1 MDGTGTTGTGGPTVG
16 RSNRM
21 DAIELEVIY
30 NATNQ
35 IAFELTQKL
44 MRNGYSS
51 IVKESQDLA
60 LSICD
65 REGRNVGQ
73 YSPNPVGLGVVGAQL
88 TGILRD
94 FADDIGEGDAF
105 ILNHPYRYCQNHPS
119 DVTLIAPVFH
129 EGRLA
134 AFVGNTAHKPD
145 IGGKA
150 PGTNAG
156 DATEVFQEGLLIPP
170 LKLYR
175 GGVLDEG
182 LKQLICANTRTPEVT
197 WGDIRAQVQ
206 ANLHG
211 IERLAALFRRF
222 GVDDVL
228 ACWEERIAITEK
240 ELRSRI
246 AALPPGAYGPVT
258 DYIDDD
264 GVELD
269 KPLAVAVTL
278 HVRGDELEFAFAS
291 ARQSRGPLNLRPCVV
306 RAVAE
311 YCVQAA
317 LGPDLPKNQGCSAP
331 VRITLPAP
339 GHLLNPEF
347 PAPVNMYATTCHRLA
362 PVIMTALA
370 QAVPDR
376 VAAPQSSSGGAVSF
390 NGRAPGSQ
398 RRYSQYEILWGG
410 YGARPDKDGV
420 SGCAADISNV
430 MSTPV
435 EALENEFPVRMKC
448 FEVNPDSAGAG
459 RRRGG
464 LGIRRAWEVLADDV
478 TLNLRLDRF
487 KHSSPGLFGAR
498 PSALARCTLNPGAAG
513 ERPLHS
519 KAANVRLSRGDTV
532 LLELGGG
539 GGWGDPLTR
548 EPERV
553 LDDVRNGYVSPAAAR
568 DLYGVVID
576 PRTLTVDAAA
586 TRRQRKET
594 GARAAHRH

>member
-1 MDGTGTTGTGGPTVG
+1 
-16 RSNRM
+16 M
-21 DAIELEVIY
+21 DAIKLEVIY

-35 IAFELTQKL
+35 IAYELTQKL

-65 REGRNVGQ
+65 RQGRNVGQ

-88 TGILRD
+88 KGILQD
-94 FADDIGEGDAF
+94 FAGAIGDGDTF
-105 ILNHPYRYCQNHPS
+105 ILNHPYHYCQNHPS
-119 DVTLIAPVFH
+119 DVTLISPVFH
-129 EGRLA
+129 KGEII

-145 IGGKA
+145 IGGKV

-170 LKLYR
+170 LKLYE
-175 GGVLDEG
+175 GGVLNDAV
-182 LKQLICANTRTPEVT
+182 KQLICANTRTPEVT
-197 WGDIRAQVQ
+197 WGDIRAQVTS
-206 ANLHG
+206 NLHG
-211 IERLAALFRRF
+211 IDRLNALVDRF
-222 GVDDVL
+222 GLDDVL
-228 ACWEERIAITEK
+228 ACWEERIAITER

-246 AALPPGAYGPVT
+246 AAMPPGTYGPVT

-269 KPLAVAVTL
+269 RPLQVTATL
-278 HVRGDELEFAFAS
+278 HVHGDELEFEFTS
-291 ARQSRGPLNLRPCVV
+291 SKQSRGPLNLRPCVV
-306 RAVAE
+306 RAVVE

-317 LGPDLPKNQGCSAP
+317 IGPDLPKNQGCSAP
-331 VRITLPAP
+331 IRITLPAP

-362 PVIMTALA
+362 PVIMSTLA
-370 QAVPDR
+370 QALPDR

-390 NGRAPGSQ
+390 NGRDPGS
-398 RRYSQYEILWGG
+398 RRPYSHYEILWGG
-410 YGARPDKDGV
+410 YGARPVKDGV
-420 SGCAADISNV
+420 SGSAADISNV

-435 EALENEFPVRMKC
+435 EALENEFPVRMQC

-459 RRRGG
+459 KYRGG
-464 LGIRRAWEVLADDV
+464 LGIRRSWQVLNDDV

-487 KHSSPGLFGAR
+487 KFSSPGLFGAR
-498 PSALARCTLNPGAAG
+498 PSALARCTLHPGDG
-513 ERPLHS
+513 DPRPLRS
-519 KAANVRLSRGDTV
+519 KEANIRLAKGDTL

-568 DLYGVVID
+568 EVYGVVID
-576 PRTLTVDAAA
+576 PDAMTIDPEA
-586 TRRQRKET
+586 TERQRREA
-594 GARAAHRH
+594 GS